1 MFKLSPY
8 HNGIFLALVSATLY
22 ALNAPFSKIV
32 LDYIPPTL
40 MAAFLYLG
48 SGLGMVVI
56 ALIRKLNGS
65 QGREMRLEHSEWPY
79 VLAMI
84 VLDIISPICLMVGL
98 SRTTAANASLLNNF
112 EIVATAIIALFVFHE
127 KIGKRLWIGII
138 FVTVS
143 CCVLSFEDMDSFR
156 FSSGSLF
163 VVLAALCWGLDNN
176 CTKMIS
182 SKDPLEIVLIKG
194 VFSGFGSLFI
204 GYFIMGETIQIVW
217 PIFAAMAIGLVSY
230 GLSVFFDIYAQRSL
244 GAARTSAY
252 YAVAP
257 FIGTGLSLLI
267 FRQTPPSTYWVGL
280 VLMAVGAWLCSR
292 EPK

>member
-1 MFKLSPY
+1 
-8 HNGIFLALVSATLY
+8 
-22 ALNAPFSKIV
+22 
-32 LDYIPPTL
+32 
-40 MAAFLYLG
+40 
-48 SGLGMVVI
+48 
-56 ALIRKLNGS
+56 
-65 QGREMRLEHSEWPY
+65 
-79 VLAMI
+79 
-84 VLDIISPICLMVGL
+84 
-98 SRTTAANASLLNNF
+98 
-112 EIVATAIIALFVFHE
+112 
-127 KIGKRLWIGII
+127 
-138 FVTVS
+138 
-143 CCVLSFEDMDSFR
+143 MDSFR

-194 VFSGFGSLFI
+194 VFSGLGSLFI
-204 GYFIMGETIQIVW
+204 GYFFMGETIQVIW

-230 GLSVFFDIYAQRSL
+230 GLSVFVDIYAQRSL

-267 FRQTPPSTYWVGL
+267 FRQPPSSTYWVGL

-292 EPK
+292 DSK